1 MRWLLLTVPLACA
14 ALAGIVLLA
23 RRLARGLR
31 DAVVARI
38 PVVAEQEIDL
48 AAGRWVLH
56 TETPLFSGRMRR
68 LRFGLLE
75 RSTHRQVPLDRVWI
89 RQRTGGLHRVSL
101 AVRRFTIALPG
112 PHLLRTDGLRDGAD
126 YADCALL
133 VARPSWGL
141 LVGHTLGMLALGWVA
156 VASVVASIVAV
167 HGLGP
172 AGHPADEGPIAAL
185 PGDVAREGGRALR
198 VGEAPAGGWRETY
211 WAAQRLWLTV
221 PGTWQVRTSNDRELD
236 LRERGR
242 PAPYVVVTVMPVDL
256 GLAPEALLA
265 VHLRSAAEQLASG
278 EIDGYAV
285 RALGTVTGVA
295 WTSDRAER
303 IAWIGVRRVGDR
315 ESMITLLLGAPAGN
329 FARSEPALGAIL
341 ASVRF
346 E

>member
-1 MRWLLLTVPLACA
+1 
-14 ALAGIVLLA
+14 
-23 RRLARGLR
+23 
-31 DAVVARI
+31 
-38 PVVAEQEIDL
+38 
-48 AAGRWVLH
+48 
-56 TETPLFSGRMRR
+56 
-68 LRFGLLE
+68 
-75 RSTHRQVPLDRVWI
+75 
-89 RQRTGGLHRVSL
+89 
-101 AVRRFTIALPG
+101 
-112 PHLLRTDGLRDGAD
+112 
-126 YADCALL
+126 
-133 VARPSWGL
+133 
-141 LVGHTLGMLALGWVA
+141 MLALGWVA